1 MNYGKRIALIPLP
14 TKCSSVKSMKASS
27 SISSNMNTDRKTRN
41 LSEKKRRDQFN
52 MLVNELCSMVSVN
65 NKKMDKSTV
74 LKSTIAFLKNHQEI
88 AVQSQI
94 HEIKEDWKPSFLSND
109 EFSQLMLEALDSF
122 LIVFT
127 VKGKILY
134 VSESVTSLLGHL
146 PSDLVTKSLFNLLHE
161 YDREKVSNFLQ
172 DFHSMANTSA
182 EFGKEENQISFKCH
196 VQCGAINPQ
205 DLRVFE
211 EVEFTGTCRPW
222 DGDEDAQSDTDS
234 YVYMRSPPVD
244 STCLCCTVRL
254 QTTKIIREM
263 PIQTDLAS
271 EFTSRHSLGWK
282 FLFLDHRAPPVIGYL
297 PFELLGTS
305 GYDYY
310 HPDDLD
316 NIARCHEQLMQTGEG
331 TSCHYRFL
339 TKGQQWIWLKTHYYI
354 TYHQWNSKPEFI
366 VCTNTVVSFSEVRSS
381 IRKEMGMTEEED
393 SEMVSVDETEMEKGQ
408 HSPSCSVTSGPASH
422 QLSAAVQSETPD
434 ATVTGVN
441 QLEVSES
448 SQMPH
453 STQLDRGISS
463 KPLTSNLQTYLQ
475 QQPTQSQ
482 TAQEITTS
490 PSTPVLPHVLPR
502 GMVPVNIMSL
512 PHGMLAVQQN
522 QLSRVSMGDAVS
534 VVPSL
539 SPAPVMSP
547 QENLL
552 QQPQIFMTRAQRL
565 LHDQLLHKSE
575 QLQDAIRHQQEEL
588 RQITEQLTR
597 AQHLSTPVVQ
607 GNSPTLAARHLSTPE
622 VQGNSSTLA
631 AQHLSTPIV
640 QGNSPTLAAQHLSTP
655 VVQGNSPTLAAQH
668 LSTPEVQ
675 GNSPTLA
682 AQHLSTPVVQGNSP
696 TLAARHLSTPEV
708 QGNSPTLAAQHLSTP
723 VVQGNSPTLAA
734 RHLSTPEVQG
744 NSPTLAAQHLSTPV
758 VQGPPP
764 DSSHSLIL
772 QPQVQPMTMAATGQQ
787 VMMIPQMSTLSVI
800 KQPQQIQLHQ
810 QVQIQQVQQHQLQP
824 CLPFQIVPEA
834 DDVNFNNQEMSDN

>member
-1 MNYGKRIALIPLP
+1 MNYGKRIALIPI
-14 TKCSSVKSMKASS
+14 TSKCSSVKSMKASS
-27 SISSNMNTDRKTRN
+27 SISSTMNTDSESIMGFDDFEDDVKDNVKRKTRN

-146 PSDLVTKSLFNLLHE
+146 PSDLVSKSLFNLLHE

-196 VQCGAINPQ
+196 IQCGTINPQ
-205 DLRVFE
+205 EQRVFE

-222 DGDEDAQSDTDS
+222 DGDEDAQSDTDN
-234 YVYMRSPPVD
+234 YVYMQSSTMD

-263 PIQTDLAS
+263 PKQTDLAA

-366 VCTNTVVSFSEVRSS
+366 VCTNTVVSYSEVRNS
-381 IRKEMGMTEEED
+381 IRKEMGMAEEDD

-422 QLSAAVQSETPD
+422 LLSGASVLTETPD
-434 ATVTGVN
+434 ASVTGAS

-453 STQLDRGISS
+453 STQLDRSITS
-463 KPLTSNLQTYLQ
+463 KPLTSNLQTFLQ
-475 QQPTQSQ
+475 QQQQPSQSQ
-482 TAQEITTS
+482 TVQEKPS
-490 PSTPVLPHVLPR
+490 PSTPVLPQVIPR

-522 QLSRVSMGDAVS
+522 QLSRVTMGDAVS

-597 AQHLSTPVVQ
+597 AQHLS
-607 GNSPTLAARHLSTPE
+607 A
-622 VQGNSSTLA
+622 
-631 AQHLSTPIV
+631 
-640 QGNSPTLAAQHLSTP
+640 
-655 VVQGNSPTLAAQH
+655 
-668 LSTPEVQ
+668 
-675 GNSPTLA
+675 
-682 AQHLSTPVVQGNSP
+682 
-696 TLAARHLSTPEV
+696 
-708 QGNSPTLAAQHLSTP
+708 
-723 VVQGNSPTLAA
+723 
-734 RHLSTPEVQG
+734 
-744 NSPTLAAQHLSTPV
+744 PV
-758 VQGPPP
+758 VQGPP
-764 DSSHSLIL
+764 DTSHSLIL
-772 QPQVQPMTMAATGQQ
+772 QPQVQPMTMAAAGQQ

-800 KQPQQIQLHQ
+800 KQPQQQHPQQIQLHQ